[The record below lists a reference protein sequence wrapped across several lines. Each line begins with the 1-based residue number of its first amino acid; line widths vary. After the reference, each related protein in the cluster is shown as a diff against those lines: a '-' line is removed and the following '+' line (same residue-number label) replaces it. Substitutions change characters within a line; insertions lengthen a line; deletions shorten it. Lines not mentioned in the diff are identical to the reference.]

1 VTVDIGEELNIVI
14 LRPSLAEGPTK
25 IIQGLNA
32 LSRLFCEELSLKS
45 RDTAIRSDASR
56 EVLRPKEGLR
66 MTGLVMLL
74 SVAGK
79 PLAYL

>member
-14 LRPSLAEGPTK
+14 LRSSLAEGPTK

-45 RDTAIRSDASR
+45 RDTAIRADAIAGGPSAKRRPQDDRVSNASLCSR
-56 EVLRPKEGLR
+56 
-66 MTGLVMLL
+66 
-74 SVAGK
+74 K